1 MKGSARPAGETLYDV
16 PGEMPGEM
24 PEAVACDSAA
34 DLAREAAFGGTG
46 DGAEAERVEK
56 TERTAASNRS
66 TNVCLKRRLGAGRSR
81 RMSLWKNLRT

>member
-1 MKGSARPAGETLYDV
+1 MPRPI
-16 PGEMPGEM
+16 

-56 TERTAASNRS
+56 TERTAAE
-66 TNVCLKRRLGAGRSR
+66 
-81 RMSLWKNLRT
+81 

>member
-1 MKGSARPAGETLYDV
+1 MTFVVAIAASLLLPKDAQVEGPLVTHNEGAGETLYDV

-56 TERTAASNRS
+56 TERTAAE
-66 TNVCLKRRLGAGRSR
+66 
-81 RMSLWKNLRT
+81 